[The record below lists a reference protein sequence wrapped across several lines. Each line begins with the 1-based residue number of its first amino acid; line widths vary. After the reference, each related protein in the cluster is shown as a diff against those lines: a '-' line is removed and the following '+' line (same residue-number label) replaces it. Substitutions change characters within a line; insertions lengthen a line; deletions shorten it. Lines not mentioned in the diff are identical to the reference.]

1 MKKLYF
7 HDFLAKF
14 PPVPMPVTLGED
26 THHTFGTENDPLSDE
41 LISQFIHPTESVAA
55 DDEFTEY
62 LPCFSIDGTDQ
73 FIGLVWWKAEL
84 LNYEYVLATFNEK
97 GELIGRSVIAGT
109 TIKDGV
115 VTRAVAIINEEWEIT
130 VGEGTSPDGDQ
141 VFDPTTSKTRHLEI
155 LINGQIV
162 EG

>member
-1 MKKLYF
+1 
-7 HDFLAKF
+7 
-14 PPVPMPVTLGED
+14 MPVTLGED

-55 DDEFTEY
+55 DDDFTEY
-62 LPCFSIDGTDQ
+62 VPCFSIDNTDQ

-84 LNYEYVLATFNEK
+84 LNYEYVLATFNDK

-115 VTRAVAIINEEWEIT
+115 VTRSVAVINEEWEIT
-130 VGEGTSPDGDQ
+130 VGEGTSPDGNQ
-141 VFDPTTSKTRHLEI
+141 IFDPTTSRTRHLEI